1 MWSEH
6 GKSCGLRNHKIQTV
20 TNEVI
25 LLRRSILHSLTVNS
39 CRIKAQHLVVDM
51 WIKTE
56 DRFCNLKECNLKEQ

>member
-6 GKSCGLRNHKIQTV
+6 GKSRGLRHKSQDTV

-25 LLRRSILHSLTVNS
+25 LLRRSISHSLTVNS

-51 WIKTE
+51 RIKTE
-56 DRFCNLKECNLKEQ
+56 DRFCNLKECNL